1 MKWGGLVR
9 DIYNKISIVIFAMVS
24 DAAIWV
30 LIWYSGGT
38 VGVLDSGNE
47 NVVITEDKLMTSD
60 NFISFGFGYGQ
71 TYLFETPAREI
82 NMSYN
87 SPFYDPHNYTLG
99 IILKDETALH
109 AHLDNVRL
117 VKTDGDELVR
127 YYKIDDHQYYIELN
141 ISAEAFDLYLTDDFF
156 ERCDQYQIV
165 FVKQY
170 LSDGAIDMT
179 EDGD

>member
-1 MKWGGLVR
+1 MKGIFYR
-9 DIYNKISIVIFAMVS
+9 TSIVIFAIVS
-24 DAAIWV
+24 VAAIWT
-30 LIWYSGGT
+30 LLWYSGGP
-38 VGVLDSGNE
+38 VGVVDSGNTE
-47 NVVITEDKLMTSD
+47 VAITEDKLTISD

-71 TYLFETPAREI
+71 TYLFEMPAREI

-109 AHLDNVRL
+109 AHLENVRL
-117 VKTDGDELVR
+117 VKTDGEELVR
-127 YYKIDDHQYYIELN
+127 YYKIDEHQYYIELN

-156 ERCDQYQIV
+156 ERCDQYQII

-170 LSDGAIDMT
+170 LSDGAIDLT
-179 EDGD
+179 EAGD